1 MNVLAWHVHASWM
14 TSFVSGGFDSLVP
27 VLPGRPSGGRG
38 RASGWGWPE
47 RAREMSPADLATVPV
62 DVVVVQSQ
70 EQELLAQDW
79 LGGRVPGR
87 DVPLVW
93 VEHNTPGGPAAA
105 TRHPA
110 ADRDDVT
117 IVHVTATNQL
127 MWDCGTTRSVVIEHG
142 SAVPRCSF
150 IGDLSHA
157 AIVANEPARRGR
169 AVGADLYPVFGE
181 AAPTDLFGMGQHA
194 LAPIEGIRPCGNLPH
209 DRLQRELA
217 RRRVYVHPY
226 RWTSL
231 GLSLVEAMHIGLP
244 IVALA
249 TSETPDAVPVG
260 AGVVSNRID
269 VLVDAVR
276 TFTHDR
282 DAAAAAGAIARRA
295 ARSSFGIDR
304 FHHDWNRLLEEV
316 TR

>member
-1 MNVLAWHVHASWM
+1 MNVLAWHVHAAWM
-14 TSFVSGGFDSLVP
+14 TSFVSGDHDFLIP
-27 VLPGRPSGGRG
+27 FLPDHPPQGKG
-38 RASGWGWPE
+38 RAEGWGWPE
-47 RAREMSPADLATVPV
+47 RARQVDPVELADLPV

-79 LGGRVPGR
+79 LGGRIPGR

-127 MWDCGTTRSVVIEHG
+127 MWDCGTTRTVVIDHG

-150 IGDLSHA
+150 VGDLSHA

-169 AVGADLYPVFGE
+169 AVGTDLYPAIGA
-181 AAPTDLFGMGQHA
+181 AAPTDLFGMGQDA
-194 LAPIEGIRPCGNLPH
+194 LAPIEGIEPCGNLPH
-209 DRLQRELA
+209 DRLQCELA

-231 GLSLVEAMHIGLP
+231 GLALVEAMHIGMP

-249 TSETPDAVPVG
+249 TTETPDAVPPG
-260 AGVVSNRID
+260 AGVVSNRVG
-269 VLVDAVR
+269 VLAEAVR
-276 TFTHDR
+276 TYTHDR
-282 DAAAAAGAIARRA
+282 EAAAAAGTVARRA
-295 ARSSFGIDR
+295 ARDSFGLDR
-304 FHHDWNRLLEEV
+304 FHDDWNRLLEEV